1 MEIRD
6 GTMHMTNTEL
16 HRADTRRKA
25 EAAVGPLLVS
35 RSIMISLGEP
45 RTALEVALDY
55 GLLVIDDEEVQTGQD
70 AQEG

>member
-6 GTMHMTNTEL
+6 GMMHMTSAEL
-16 HRADTRRKA
+16 RAADTRRKA
-25 EAAVGPLLVS
+25 EAAAGPLLVS

-45 RTALEVALDY
+45 RTALEVARDY
-55 GLLVIDDEEVQTGQD
+55 GLLVIDDEQVSPD